1 VSNDQPSGNL
11 WSRFWFTP
19 VPTTGLQ
26 VLRFLSGCLFAFWL
40 LSFLGHQ
47 ASFFSLLGLLDTE
60 AIQALQA
67 KNQQEALPA
76 PLGWSALYLAGENAA
91 LFQAMYYGAILSF
104 ILFALGIA
112 TRLTSLLTW
121 VAIASFLAN
130 PATNYEGDYL
140 LGILAFHLM
149 VGHVLLGQWNGDLT
163 IVERILG
170 SKDDFLFAGLLWKRG
185 ERPPSYAAN
194 FAVRLL
200 QIHFAMI
207 IVTSGLHKLQIGDWW
222 SGIAFWHALHP
233 PFQTTIESIQRER
246 PSVPTTLFVL
256 SVIQYGV
263 LAWQLTFPVFAWRQ
277 GVVARTIL
285 IGGAVIGWA
294 GAAYLLKLPLFG
306 PFTFICALS
315 YLSPT
320 EWSWLKARLTS
331 ITSRAPQTEKTR
343 NMARELAR

>member
-1 VSNDQPSGNL
+1 VSNDQSSGNL

-26 VLRFLSGCLFAFWL
+26 VLRILSGCLFAFWL

-47 ASFFSLLGLLDTE
+47 EGFFSQRGFLDTE
-60 AIQALQA
+60 GIRELQA
-67 KNQQEALPA
+67 KRQQEALPA
-76 PLGWSALYLAGENAA
+76 PLGWSALYLAGENSA
-91 LFQAMYYGAILSF
+91 LFQSMYWGAILSF
-104 ILFALGIA
+104 VLFALGVA
-112 TRLTSLLTW
+112 TRLTSVLSW

-130 PATNYEGDYL
+130 PAITYEGDFL

-149 VGHVLLGQWNGDLT
+149 VGHVLLGQWNGDLRMA
-163 IVERILG
+163 ERILG
-170 SKDDFLFAGLLWKRG
+170 SKDDFLFASLLGGRA

-222 SGIAFWHALHP
+222 SGIAYWHALHP

-246 PSVPTTLFVL
+246 PSVPTTLFLL

-263 LAWQLTFPVFAWRQ
+263 LAWQLSFPVFAWRQ
-277 GVVARTIL
+277 GGIARTIL
-285 IGGAVIGWA
+285 IGGAILGWA
-294 GAAYLLKLPLFG
+294 GAAFLLKLPLFG

-320 EWSWLKARLTS
+320 EWAWLKARLTS
-331 ITSRAPQTEKTR
+331 LSSRAPQTEKSRT
-343 NMARELAR
+343 MAKELAR